1 MIQLLE
7 QATIDQIAAGEVVE
21 RPASVVK
28 ELLEN
33 AIDAGSSAVTVEIR
47 DGGTSVIRVTDNGAG
62 IEMDQVRLAFTRH
75 ATSKIRTAE
84 DLIRIGSLGFRGEA
98 LSSIAA
104 VARVELITKT
114 PDSLTG
120 VRCCIEGG
128 EETEFQEIGAP
139 GGTTILVRNLF
150 YNTPARAKFLKSP
163 AAEGNRV
170 AVIVEELALSHP
182 DISFRFLSNGQSKL
196 FTSGNGNLEELVYQ
210 IYGRDLAK
218 KLIPVDTKTDLMH
231 ITGLIGNPE
240 ITRGNRN
247 FESYFI
253 NGRYVRSPLIARA
266 IEDGYH
272 GFIMQHRY
280 PFTLLYLEVNQE
292 LVDVNVH
299 PTKMEVRIQNQ
310 EAFYRQLT
318 LAVQNAL
325 IARERIPQIS
335 FDQPKKPAAQAKEKH
350 RASMPEPFERA
361 RRAAEGLQ
369 SLSGQAMRE
378 SPAFYGTNKS
388 GASTRTG
395 RQTLMPDLP
404 GNSAQAESNSLAQQ
418 QTHKE
423 SILGAQKQ
431 THEESISGTQQHT
444 HEESIS
450 GKQQTHEESISGAQK
465 QIQTG
470 SESGAQNQ
478 AQTGSE
484 SGAQNQT
491 QTGSAF
497 RAQNPARARPI
508 QTELFPEKLLEKSA
522 RPLHRIIG
530 QLFGTY
536 WLLEFQD
543 ALYIVDQHAAHEK
556 VLYERLMKAHRERT
570 IHSQLLFP
578 APVVTLTSSEAE
590 LLTQNLESFSA
601 LGYEIEAFGGN
612 DFRIT
617 AVPEQLYGIPAESLF
632 SDLLDDLT
640 QVGNAEPERFLERI
654 ASMSCRAAVKGNHL
668 MAAEEADALID
679 ELLQLENPYN
689 CPHGRPTII
698 SMTHYEL
705 DKKFKRII

>member
-47 DGGTSVIRVTDNGAG
+47 DGGASMIRVTDNGAG

-139 GGTTILVRNLF
+139 GGTTILVCNLF

-182 DISFRFLSNGQSKL
+182 DISFRFLSNGQNKL

-369 SLSGQAMRE
+369 SLSAQAMRE
-378 SPAFYGTNKS
+378 SPASYGTNQS
-388 GASTRTG
+388 GASARTG

-418 QTHKE
+418 QTHEE
-423 SILGAQKQ
+423 SISGAQKQ
-431 THEESISGTQQHT
+431 TYEESISVTQ
-444 HEESIS
+444 
-450 GKQQTHEESISGAQK
+450 QQTHEESISGAQK
-465 QIQTG
+465 QAQTG
-470 SESGAQNQ
+470 SAFRAQNQ

-484 SGAQNQT
+484 SGAQKQA

-497 RAQNPARARPI
+497 RTQNPAQARPV

-530 QLFGTY
+530 QIFGTY

-556 VLYERLMKAHRERT
+556 VLYERLMKAHHERT

-632 SDLLDDLT
+632 SD
-640 QVGNAEPERFLERI
+640 
-654 ASMSCRAAVKGNHL
+654 
-668 MAAEEADALID
+668 
-679 ELLQLENPYN
+679 
-689 CPHGRPTII
+689 
-698 SMTHYEL
+698 
-705 DKKFKRII
+705 